1 MLATELPS
9 FYLSMGGKGGKKF
22 GPRRGGRAV
31 QSSSQGRTNLG
42 SREGGRRG
50 RLPPRRL
57 PRRRLP
63 PRRLPTRTMM
73 TKSILVSP
81 THQLRRTP
89 PMMPTLSWMNTTMMT
104 SPSCKLPTR
113 TMMTKSILVS
123 PTHQLRRTPTML
135 TWSWWPLSAGALA
148 AARAAAARFFAISVI
163 QNRSHDR

>member
-31 QSSSQGRTNLG
+31 QSSSQGLTNLG

-104 SPSCKLPTR
+104 TPSCKLPTR

-123 PTHQLRRTPTML
+123 PTHQLRRTQTML
-135 TWSWWPLSAGALA
+135 SRSRPLRPRALA
-148 AARAAAARFFAISVI
+148 AAGGAAARFFATSAT
-163 QNRSHDR
+163 QNRSRDR